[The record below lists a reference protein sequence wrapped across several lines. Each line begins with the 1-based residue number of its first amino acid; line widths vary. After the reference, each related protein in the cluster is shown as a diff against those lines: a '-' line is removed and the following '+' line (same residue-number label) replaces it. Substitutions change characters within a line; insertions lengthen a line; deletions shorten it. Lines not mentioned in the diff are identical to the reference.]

1 MNALNY
7 PTRTYSLKAEP
18 LVTLLSALLVVF
30 FACSAST
37 VQGQSINA
45 YVSEDS
51 VRIGERFFLTL
62 VAEHES
68 DQTPIFPSEE
78 EQAEVFGDL
87 EVLALHDSGTRLVS
101 GSAAGARVDSMVYE
115 VTTFALDTALVPS
128 IPVQFAVNGD
138 TSFYAARPFEIPVI
152 SVVPADASD
161 IRDIAPIIDFPR
173 NYWPWIAGLLLL
185 AAVIAGLIYYLG
197 RRPVMEEEVFLR
209 APEPVLPPYED
220 AIQKLRGLEKKA
232 NLDEVPQIKPY
243 YVELTDILRTYLGR
257 RLAINAMEST
267 SKELMDDMNRLAHTT
282 DLPDESAYLTRRI
295 LHVSDLVKFADMR
308 PRPEVGAQAIMETRK
323 VLDVV
328 EGSFKKLEEPDTPPV
343 EEIYNEN
350 KVEHAHEE

>member
-7 PTRTYSLKAEP
+7 PTRSYTLKAEP
-18 LVTLLSALLVVF
+18 LFTFLSAMLVVL
-30 FACSAST
+30 FAGSVST

-51 VRIGERFFLTL
+51 VRIGERFYLTL

-68 DQTPIFPSEE
+68 DQSPIFPSEE
-78 EQAEVFGDL
+78 EQAGVFGDI
-87 EVLALHDSGTRLVS
+87 EVLSLYDSGTRLVA
-101 GSAAGARVDSMVYE
+101 GSAVGARVDSMVYE
-115 VTTFALDTALVPS
+115 VTTFALDTAFVSS

-138 TSFYAARPFEIPVI
+138 TTFYASRPFEIPVI

-173 NYWPWIAGLLLL
+173 NLWPWIVGLLVL
-185 AAVIAGLIYYLG
+185 AAIIAGFIYYLG
-197 RRPVMEEEVFLR
+197 RRPVLEEEVVIR
-209 APEPVLPPYED
+209 APEPVLAPYED
-220 AIQKLRGLEKKA
+220 AIQRLRGLEKNA
-232 NLDEVPQIKPY
+232 DLNEVQQIKPY
-243 YVELTDILRTYLGR
+243 FVELTDILRTYLGR
-257 RLAINAMEST
+257 RLEINAMEST
-267 SKELMDDMNRLAHTT
+267 SKELMDDINRLAHMT

-328 EGSFKKLEEPDTPPV
+328 EASFKSVEPNAPPV